1 MSSVLRTI
9 LIASFFYYFSIY
21 KISPWAIIKN
31 VDFQITYD
39 ELSRNLYIHSSGK
52 GKCTSH
58 NYYINDKCKIINTSK
73 KTNENNK
80 AQCLYNQKCLTIAKY
95 IFQHTGIEAVTE
107 DIFLQ
112 PFVINNKLN
121 ILQKE
126 KCNREVYINDKIKCL
141 CCINDVV
148 KNIQGDENEKIKEN
162 VTYQYNKCK
171 CLLNYQDI
179 YGDSNFF
186 NKCEN
191 FECNNGLCTIQ
202 ANGQPFCSCFENYY
216 FEKKSNTCKKHEQN
230 VENIHHINSNR
241 DIIENTENDTRT
253 IVSIKNNPP
262 NYNNSH
268 NYNNANNIIHNIEDL
283 EEHNKSS
290 NITTNGNTIISQ
302 RNYNNCPLNQIKN
315 KKGICETIIN
325 YEETVCLRIDC
336 SISTN
341 EFQCFCTNVNGEHIK
356 TDTFDVSYINIC
368 TLNNINCN
376 NGICNN
382 ILIKDELGCICD
394 ENYIYDYDLKVCL
407 SYNTN
412 TFLSLFILCMLYA
425 IIFLIL

>member
-1 MSSVLRTI
+1 MSSPPKWIIITTF
-9 LIASFFYYFSIY
+9 FFYFSFY
-21 KISPWAIIKN
+21 KFSHGAIIRN

-52 GKCTSH
+52 GKCISH

-80 AQCLYNQKCLTIAKY
+80 GQCLYNQKCLTIAKY
-95 IFQHTGIEAVTE
+95 IFQHTGIEVVTE
-107 DIFLQ
+107 DIFLE

-121 ILQKE
+121 VLQKE
-126 KCNREVYINDKIKCL
+126 KCNIEVYINDKIKCL
-141 CCINDVV
+141 CCINNVL
-148 KNIQGDENEKIKEN
+148 KNIQRDDDEKIKEN
-162 VTYQYNKCK
+162 VKYQYNKCK
-171 CLLNYQDI
+171 CFINYQDI
-179 YGDSNFF
+179 YGDLKNI

-191 FECNNGLCTIQ
+191 FECNNGLCTTQ

-230 VENIHHINSNR
+230 VENIHTINKNGHT
-241 DIIENTENDTRT
+241 IEKTENNTRNN
-253 IVSIKNNPP
+253 VSINDNIP

-268 NYNNANNIIHNIEDL
+268 NYDNGNNIIHNIEDL

-290 NITTNGNTIISQ
+290 NITPNGNTIISQ
-302 RNYNNCPLNQIKN
+302 SNYITCPLNQIKN
-315 KKGICETIIN
+315 KKGICESIIN
-325 YEETVCLRIDC
+325 YEESICLRIDC
-336 SISTN
+336 SISSN
-341 EFQCFCTNVNGEHIK
+341 EFQCFCTNVKGEQIK
-356 TDTFDVSYINIC
+356 TDIFDVSYINIC

-382 ILIKDELGCICD
+382 ILKKDELGCICN

-412 TFLSLFILCMLYA
+412 MFLSLFILYMLYA
-425 IIFLIL
+425 SIFIIL

>member
-1 MSSVLRTI
+1 MFML
-9 LIASFFYYFSIY
+9 Y
-21 KISPWAIIKN
+21 K
-31 VDFQITYD
+31 
-39 ELSRNLYIHSSGK
+39 R
-52 GKCTSH
+52 
-58 NYYINDKCKIINTSK
+58 
-73 KTNENNK
+73 
-80 AQCLYNQKCLTIAKY
+80 
-95 IFQHTGIEAVTE
+95 
-107 DIFLQ
+107 
-112 PFVINNKLN
+112 
-121 ILQKE
+121 
-126 KCNREVYINDKIKCL
+126 
-141 CCINDVV
+141 CC

-302 RNYNNCPLNQIKN
+302 RNYNSCPLNQIKN